1 MHIVILLGDAPSHE
15 AGDKWNASKQS
26 AETLRTFANDNGYSF
41 FSIHIKD
48 PEAVDFHEAAELQF
62 KALSKNKGVDDSS
75 YYSVQSD
82 KPEQF
87 EGASKDIAND
97 LVAMITD
104 AKAGNLTLASM
115 EAKLADPKL
124 SDVKKKVTKMGYAA
138 LVEWLGREKGTK
150 APRDVIAWVTDK
162 DLIDPAVPSLDVRVL
177 INKKQIDSLKTVL
190 QEIMTA
196 GRRGIIAGE
205 KFFDALQA
213 VPSVAS
219 RSGDQ
224 IRNAKSLAETGL
236 VPEFMQDL
244 PYQSKIMSMSNDLW
258 ASWSLDQQEEFLNEV
273 DAKIQLYVAIHDEPK
288 GWIPLNK
295 GDDPDEHVYPLSL
308 TALP

>member
-1 MHIVILLGDAPSHE
+1 
-15 AGDKWNASKQS
+15 
-26 AETLRTFANDNGYSF
+26 
-41 FSIHIKD
+41 
-48 PEAVDFHEAAELQF
+48 
-62 KALSKNKGVDDSS
+62 
-75 YYSVQSD
+75 
-82 KPEQF
+82 
-87 EGASKDIAND
+87 
-97 LVAMITD
+97 
-104 AKAGNLTLASM
+104 
-115 EAKLADPKL
+115 
-124 SDVKKKVTKMGYAA
+124 MGYAA

-162 DLIDPAVPSLDVRVL
+162 DLIDPEVPSLDVRIL

-224 IRNAKSLAETGL
+224 IMNAKSLAETGL
-236 VPEFMQDL
+236 IPEFMQDL

>member
-1 MHIVILLGDAPSHE
+1 MDEFEST
-15 AGDKWNASKQS
+15 SK
-26 AETLRTFANDNGYSF
+26 T
-41 FSIHIKD
+41 
-48 PEAVDFHEAAELQF
+48 
-62 KALSKNKGVDDSS
+62 
-75 YYSVQSD
+75 
-82 KPEQF
+82 
-87 EGASKDIAND
+87 IAD
-97 LVAMITD
+97 GLVSLITD
-104 AKAGNLTLASM
+104 AKKGTLTMADVQKAAASS
-115 EAKLADPKL
+115 DPKNE
-124 SDVKKKVTKMGYAA
+124 DVKAKVSKLGYAA
-138 LVEWLGREKGTK
+138 LVDWIGKETDTK
-150 APRDVIAWVTDK
+150 APRDIIAWVTDK
-162 DLIDPAVPSLDVRVL
+162 DLIDPVVPSLDVRVL

-258 ASWSLDQQEEFLNEV
+258 DSWSLDQQEEFLNEV
-273 DAKIQLYVAIHDEPK
+273 DAKIQLYVVIHDEPK
-288 GWIPLNK
+288 GWIALNK